1 MTTSTSTYL
10 VNGMTC
16 GHCVASVTDELRSLP
31 GVRDVTVDL
40 VADGDSR
47 VVVDSAQPLA
57 ETDVR
62 AAVDE
67 AGYRLVGVAT

>member
-1 MTTSTSTYL
+1 MSTSTYL

-16 GHCVASVTDELRSLP
+16 GHCVAAVSEEIRSLP

-40 VADGDSR
+40 VAGGDSR
-47 VVVDSAQPLA
+47 VVVDSAQPLP
-57 ETDVR
+57 DDKVR

-67 AGYRLVGVAT
+67 AGYRLVDGAT